1 MGIRHDNFTYQSNLM
16 AALMLTC
23 GGWVVAQEPEKQ
35 EPPKKEC
42 PAPEEQP
49 APDQK
54 PEDQP
59 EPAKPDQTPAGS
71 EEQPAE
77 E

>member
-1 MGIRHDNFTYQSNLM
+1 MKKTIVMM

-23 GGWVVAQEPEKQ
+23 GGWAVAQEPEKQ

-59 EPAKPDQTPAGS
+59 EPAKPDQTPSGP

>member
-1 MGIRHDNFTYQSNLM
+1 MKKTIVLA

-23 GGWVVAQEPEKQ
+23 GGLAVAQEPVAQ

-54 PEDQP
+54 PGD
-59 EPAKPDQTPAGS
+59 EPAPTNPDQTPS
-71 EEQPAE
+71 DPEEQPVKE
-77 E
+77 